1 MPVLGVDHVNIRTT
15 NVEASA
21 QFYIDLLDFEFR
33 HGPIVMGR
41 RGNWLYDKSGNAI
54 IHFRVIESDAQSTS
68 TGSIDH
74 IALRCQGKADVLQR
88 LKARNIEFKMAENL
102 TPGITQIFLRDPH
115 GISLEL
121 SFHGE

>member
-1 MPVLGVDHVNIRTT
+1 MPVLGFDHVNIRTT

-33 HGPIVMGR
+33 HGPVVMGQ
-41 RGNWLYDKSGNAI
+41 RGNWLCDKSGNPI
-54 IHFRVIESDAQSTS
+54 IHFRVIESDATS
-68 TGSIDH
+68 TGPIDH
-74 IALRCQGKADVLQR
+74 VALRCSGKADVLQR

-102 TPGITQIFLRDPH
+102 TPGITQIFVRDPH
-115 GISLEL
+115 GVSLEL